1 MERIPVQQIIPED
14 ADSRVFNLYEKKEKI
29 YIRSMEGLFQRV
41 RLFTGWPLLLGYFL
55 LPWLQIEGR
64 QAIFFDLPAR
74 QFNIFWLTLWPQD
87 FILLM
92 WTLAIAAFALF
103 FVTTLWGR
111 VWCGYT
117 CPQTVWTAIFTWVEQ
132 ITEGERHQRIKLDQ
146 TPSLFASGGRNR
158 AGAMK
163 VLRRGL
169 KHGMWLG
176 FAALTGI
183 TFVGYFYGIRD
194 LVSEALVW
202 QLSLTAVAWS
212 VFFTLATYINA
223 GWLREHVCIYMCPY
237 ARFQS
242 AMFDK
247 DTLIISYDTR
257 RGEQRG
263 SRKRNSDHKKEGL
276 GDCIDCTL
284 CVQVCPTGID
294 IRDGL
299 QYECIGCA
307 HCIDACDSIM
317 EKMNYPKGLISYT
330 TEHKMAGGNWT
341 WRRPKLIGYGV
352 VLAALCLLFSS
363 ILYTRTPVRLDV
375 LRDRGQLYQ
384 EVSGGLIE
392 NVYILKI
399 INMSDDSQRYGIS
412 VDGIANAQILPQTI
426 FEVAPRE
433 MQEQVIRVRA
443 NPDELKDFNTEF
455 NFMIEATGAGANPK
469 MHTSA
474 ESRFFGPRPLN
485 QPR

>member
-1 MERIPVQQIIPED
+1 MESIPVQQIIPED

-29 YIRSMEGLFQRV
+29 YIRSMEGLFQRL
-41 RLFTGWPLLLGYFL
+41 RLYTGWPLLLSYFL
-55 LPWLQIEGR
+55 LPWLQVEGR
-64 QAIFFDLPAR
+64 QAIFFNLPER

-87 FILLM
+87 FGLLM
-92 WTLAIAAFALF
+92 WALAIAAFALF

-117 CPQTVWTAIFTWVEQ
+117 CPQTVWTAIFSWAEQ
-132 ITEGERHQRIKLDQ
+132 ITEGERHQRIKLDK
-146 TPSLFASGGRNR
+146 TPSFFSAGGRNR

-163 VLRRGL
+163 VLKRGL

-247 DTLIISYDTR
+247 DTLIISYDTE

-263 SRKRNSDHKKEGL
+263 SRKRNSDYEKEGL

-317 EKMNYPKGLISYT
+317 AKMDYPKGLISYT
-330 TEHKMAGGNWT
+330 TEHKLAGGTWT

-352 VLAALCLLFSS
+352 VLLALCTLFSG
-363 ILYTRTPVRLDV
+363 ILFMRTPVRLDV

-384 EVSGGLIE
+384 EVAGGLIE

-399 INMSDDSQRYGIS
+399 INMSDDSQRYALS
-412 VDGIANAQILPQTI
+412 LDGIVNAQILPQTI
-426 FEVAPRE
+426 FEVAPRI
-433 MQEQVIRVRA
+433 MQEQIVRVRA
-443 NPDELKDFNTEF
+443 NPDELEDFNTEF
-455 NFMIEATGAGANPK
+455 EFTIQAINDGASSRIR
-469 MHTSA
+469 TSA
-474 ESRFFGPRPLN
+474 ESRFLGPRPLN
-485 QPR
+485 PSR